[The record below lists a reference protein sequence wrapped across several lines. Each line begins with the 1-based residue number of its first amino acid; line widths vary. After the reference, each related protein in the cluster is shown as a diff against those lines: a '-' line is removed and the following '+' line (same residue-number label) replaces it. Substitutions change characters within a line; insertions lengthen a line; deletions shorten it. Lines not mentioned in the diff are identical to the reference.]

1 MYEKELTLA
10 IRAAKAAG
18 QHLMEH
24 YAPRVDSSIGK
35 DIKLNADRESEQILV
50 SLLAETGYPMLSEE
64 RGTIAGRAAGEDAAG
79 GLRWIIDP
87 LDGTAHYWRG
97 LTDLACVSVA
107 LWQGDAPV
115 LGVVYRFVKGE
126 LYHGI
131 IGQGAYLND
140 TPIHVTQMTKLSDAF
155 LATGF
160 PVKRDYSDK
169 SLTQFLHQIQRF
181 KKIRMLGTAATMGVL
196 VASGKLDAYTEEQI
210 MLWDI
215 AASTAIAKA
224 AGATTEVKML
234 ADHQCICRLFAT
246 KELYDAYMQLEEGEI
261 S

>member
-1 MYEKELTLA
+1 MYENEMALA

-18 QHLMEH
+18 QHLLEH

-50 SLLAETGYPMLSEE
+50 DILAETGYPMLSEE
-64 RGTIAGRAAGEDAAG
+64 RGAIAGQDAAD

-87 LDGTAHYWRG
+87 LDGTANYWRG

-115 LGVVYRFVKGE
+115 LGAVDRFAKGE

-131 IGQGAYLND
+131 VGQGAYLGD
-140 TPIHVTQMTKLSDAF
+140 TPIHVAQTTNLADAF

-160 PVKRDYSDK
+160 PVKRDYSDEG
-169 SLTQFLHQIQRF
+169 LTQFLHQIQRF

-224 AGATTEVKML
+224 AGATTEVQML
-234 ADHQCICRLFAT
+234 EDHQCICRLFAT